1 MMGALKNHRDEQVM
15 VSVEDLVP
23 ANHFLRTIE
32 ATIDFSFIEEK
43 LLPYYCED
51 NGRPSIHPITLFK
64 MMFIGYF
71 YGVRSER
78 QLAKEIQTNVAYR
91 WFLGLSLTDAVPHH
105 STISFNRRTRFLD
118 TTIFEDIFDEIVRQ
132 AIEHRMVGGRA
143 LMTDS
148 THIKA
153 NANKHKYEKQP
164 KKSRR
169 QAYMEELEAAVNEDR
184 LENGKKELSPRK
196 EGVALQKQ
204 TRISTTDPDSGF
216 MMRDGKPDGFHY
228 LDHRTVDVKHNIITD
243 TCITAGNVADSVPY
257 LDRLDIQIKKFRFSV
272 EAVALDAGYFT
283 SHICKRLS
291 EKGIF
296 MVMGYRRFGSS
307 NKDVPKRLFH
317 YVQEKDVFACPMGCI
332 LSYATTSRTGDRTY
346 KSNPSDCAVCPM
358 RDGCF
363 SASQKQRVVTRHIWE
378 RFKEQAR
385 LNKRTKAG
393 KQLYRMRC
401 TTIERSFADAKELN
415 GYRYARYRGLKSV
428 QMQAYLTAAC
438 QNMKKIAHYLTKT
451 GQVMGDF
458 YGKRRF

>member
-1 MMGALKNHRDEQVM
+1 
-15 VSVEDLVP
+15 
-23 ANHFLRTIE
+23 FLRTIE

-184 LENGKKELSPRK
+184 LENGK
-196 EGVALQKQ
+196 
-204 TRISTTDPDSGF
+204 
-216 MMRDGKPDGFHY
+216 
-228 LDHRTVDVKHNIITD
+228 
-243 TCITAGNVADSVPY
+243 
-257 LDRLDIQIKKFRFSV
+257 
-272 EAVALDAGYFT
+272 
-283 SHICKRLS
+283 
-291 EKGIF
+291 
-296 MVMGYRRFGSS
+296 
-307 NKDVPKRLFH
+307 
-317 YVQEKDVFACPMGCI
+317 
-332 LSYATTSRTGDRTY
+332 
-346 KSNPSDCAVCPM
+346 
-358 RDGCF
+358 
-363 SASQKQRVVTRHIWE
+363 
-378 RFKEQAR
+378 
-385 LNKRTKAG
+385 
-393 KQLYRMRC
+393 
-401 TTIERSFADAKELN
+401 
-415 GYRYARYRGLKSV
+415 
-428 QMQAYLTAAC
+428 
-438 QNMKKIAHYLTKT
+438 
-451 GQVMGDF
+451 
-458 YGKRRF
+458 